1 LAGDT
6 QHNENL
12 ALAVRCIG
20 LVSCASINQQGWLRK
35 NNPNKMFSNLMPP
48 PTANEK
54 PTPQVGTM
62 RKRNQRLLHWLSQL
76 GKPTTS
82 PADQAFT
89 HGAILF
95 FLSQSPQDTIR
106 RGNYFLC
113 NNVEQK
119 ITERRFVATFTSSPL
134 LHTQYR
140 FHYRSYLRKLSGKNP
155 PYLPNTTETLWLLLA
170 STIHG
175 QVAVV
180 ILA

>member
-1 LAGDT
+1 VAGDT

-95 FLSQSPQDTIR
+95 FLSQSPLSHNTAR
-106 RGNYFLC
+106 RLFFVQQRGTK
-113 NNVEQK
+113 NNGV
-119 ITERRFVATFTSSPL
+119 TFCGRYQLVVSVPS
-134 LHTQYR
+134 
-140 FHYRSYLRKLSGKNP
+140 
-155 PYLPNTTETLWLLLA
+155 LA
-170 STIHG
+170 SI
-175 QVAVV
+175 
-180 ILA
+180 ISLAWPGLYVPMIISLGTLELRCLI